1 MNKRFFKTITASSLL
16 VGVLISGQA
25 LAQQWG
31 ADQLNGQFTSWGI
44 ANDSQTPTINLLGA
58 WQKFKKK
65 KEIIVAVID
74 TGVDATHPFL
84 ANNLYVPT
92 GRVSAENYG
101 VDFSKGRL
109 NQTQPDDKHGH
120 GTHVAGIVKSVFP
133 DVKILV
139 LKYFNPHA
147 SGQDN
152 LDSTIEALRFAVD
165 QGVDIINY
173 SGGGPE
179 PAVEELTILKKAERK
194 GILIVAAA
202 GNEESN
208 IDDKKKAYF
217 PASYG
222 LTNIITVTAHDQSR
236 TVLSSSNYG
245 KRSVDIS
252 APGYR
257 IKSSL
262 PGGRAGYL
270 TGTSQ
275 ATAFVSGVAALLKS
289 EFPELTFAQVKT
301 IIRESALKEG
311 SLSDKCF
318 SGGRLDASKAIDVAA
333 NMLGVEV
340 SRAVAQEPLKGEAE
354 KKEGKIYYRT
364 K

>member
-1 MNKRFFKTITASSLL
+1 MKYLIKNTITFFFISAVLL
-16 VGVLISGQA
+16 SGNA
-25 LAQQWG
+25 FAEQWN
-31 ADQLNGQFTSWGI
+31 ADQLNGQYSSWGI
-44 ANDSQTPTINLLGA
+44 VNDSQTPSINLLGA

-65 KEIIVAVID
+65 KDIIVAVID
-74 TGVDATHPFL
+74 TGVDPTHPFL
-84 ANNLYVPT
+84 VNNLYIPT
-92 GRVSAENYG
+92 GRTSSDNYG
-101 VDFSKGRL
+101 FDFSKGRIS
-109 NQTQPDDKHGH
+109 QTQPEDKHGH
-120 GTHVAGIVKSVFP
+120 GTHVAGIIKSVYP

-179 PAVEELTILKKAERK
+179 PAADELSVLKKAERK

-301 IIRESALKEG
+301 IIRESAFKENT
-311 SLSDKCF
+311 LVDKCF

-333 NMLGVEV
+333 TLLGVDV
-340 SRAVAQEPLKGEAE
+340 SRAVAQEPLKVEGE
-354 KKEGKIYYRT
+354 KKEGKIYYRA

>member
-1 MNKRFFKTITASSLL
+1 MNKFILTAICILMST
-16 VGVLISGQA
+16 A
-25 LAQQWG
+25 LWLEPGFAQQWG

-44 ANDSQTPTINLLGA
+44 SNDNQIPSINLLGA

-65 KEIIVAVID
+65 KEVIVAVID
-74 TGVDATHPFL
+74 TGVDYSHPFL
-84 ANNLYVPT
+84 SANLYVPN
-92 GRVSAENYG
+92 GRVSADNYG

-109 NQTQPDDKHGH
+109 SQGTPDDKHGH

-133 DVKILV
+133 DAKILV
-139 LKYFNPHA
+139 LKYFNPQA

-152 LDSTIEALRFAVD
+152 LDSTIEALKYAVD

-179 PAVEELTILKKAERK
+179 PAIEELNILKKAERK
-194 GILIVAAA
+194 GILVVAAA

-222 LTNIITVTAHDQSR
+222 LTNIITVTAYDQAK

-245 KRSVDIS
+245 RNTVDIS

-262 PGGRAGYL
+262 PGGRSGYL

-289 EFPELTFAQVKT
+289 QFPELTFSQLKT
-301 IIRESALKEG
+301 IIRESALKET
-311 SLSDKCF
+311 SLRDKCH
-318 SGGRLDASKAIDVAA
+318 SGGRLDATRALEIAA
-333 NMLGVEV
+333 STLGVDL
-340 SRAVAQEPLKGEAE
+340 SRSVAGEAE
-354 KKEGKIYYRT
+354 KKEGTIIYRT
-364 K
+364 NK